1 MVKALS
7 VGSDKLVTAMKTNE
21 EMKNDTRKTS
31 IRRAL
36 TGALYG
42 FLMGTAFVIVAAFI
56 NVWLY
61 PGLPI
66 GVEWEQALLRWLL
79 IGLGLALI
87 GALTSLF
94 SEMFPGLAVGAIAAG
109 VLALTAALYISST
122 GTGLKLMVLIFL
134 LLPIAAMSLPI
145 VWFIRFLMQRHA
157 LALHMNWSALRIALL
172 VLVAVAVGAFA
183 GYFMKMSNS
192 ALRAIQSLQENIQ
205 AASANQDNPISETP
219 GFKEHSGMNYVLF
232 QKPSATSTVG
242 FDVRAEFEDGYSIQC
257 VVVSYPGSPTF
268 LRSCEENR

>member
-1 MVKALS
+1 
-7 VGSDKLVTAMKTNE
+7 MKTNE
-21 EMKNDTRKTS
+21 EIKNNTRATY

-61 PGLPI
+61 PALPI

-79 IGLGLALI
+79 IGLGLTLI

-94 SEMFPGLAVGAIAAG
+94 SETFPGLAVGAIAAG

-145 VWFIRFLMQRHA
+145 VWFIRFLMQRHT
-157 LALHMNWSALRIALL
+157 LALHMKRSVLRIALL
-172 VLVAVAVGAFA
+172 VLVAVSAGAFA
-183 GYFMKMSNS
+183 GYFMKMSSS

-205 AASANQDNPISETP
+205 AAASQDNPISETP
-219 GFKEHSGMNYVLF
+219 GFKEHSGMRYVLF
-232 QKPSATSTVG
+232 QKPSSTSTVG

-268 LRSCEENR
+268 LRSCEETP